1 MRYTLE
7 PAIWS
12 RDIGQRMLCVDR
24 CQMTIIW
31 ISNIKNV
38 RCKPRLGIIWSMA
51 AMLRDVV
58 VVVVVVVVVGRTQAH
73 AIYAASHV
81 DLKKRV
87 PWVSVS
93 IHACCSVCYSC
104 KTVVGFLALRNY

>member
-1 MRYTLE
+1 MRYTPE

-51 AMLRDVV
+51 AMLRE

-73 AIYAASHV
+73 ANYAASHV

-93 IHACCSVCYSC
+93 IHACGSVCYSC
-104 KTVVGFLALRNY
+104 KTVVGFLAPRNY